1 MRKNPLNQLTSLLN
15 TYLFIW
21 EKEDER
27 DDKEESFKQSL
38 MQAFP
43 SMAKEIYDADEN
55 ALGDEYEQILPT
67 TMEEFVSLEDFLSTM
82 YTANAEDVV
91 KEE

>member
-1 MRKNPLNQLTSLLN
+1 
-15 TYLFIW
+15 
-21 EKEDER
+21 
-27 DDKEESFKQSL
+27 

-43 SMAKEIYDADEN
+43 SMAKEIYDADED

-67 TMEEFVSLEDFLSTM
+67 TMEEFVSLEDFLSTI